1 MDAQVTKNR
10 KTLNSDTFKSID
22 FEFRHEEKCPPD
34 LPASLFGPSKS
45 WGAELQIPPQNGSL
59 FGDICPVEKYR
70 FGGSPRQEYHLKSI
84 DLPVRPRQPGGAPGE
99 GRKRPPLGA
108 GIHAAEL
115 G

>member
-45 WGAELQIPPQNGSL
+45 WGAELQIPPQNGAL
-59 FGDICPVEKYR
+59 FRVFFCEICLVKNVGFGR
-70 FGGSPRQEYHLKSI
+70 FFGGPAEILVPLKVSI
-84 DLPVRPRQPGGAPGE
+84 SADARGGT
-99 GRKRPPLGA
+99 
-108 GIHAAEL
+108 AAEPR
-115 G
+115 